1 MRSRKAALLG
11 APSIGHNGSAS
22 AASQRVTALNT
33 AYRQERHCQIVDDRS
48 DCLPKR
54 QSPHALRIQRYDDR
68 VSRTHLNRLGPPEP
82 TAALAG
88 NDTPIRSYDVN
99 ALAICLLRAPAAPRD
114 VVVAGQ
120 ATPEYM
126 RRGALN
132 FAQNGNLLGSLWNEQ
147 FIPISEQHILWPADP
162 AFHDAI
168 HVYHK
173 PTHGLGV
180 AQLGEQCLANCQT
193 LGRAGRTVPT
203 IRGGAAGDGL
213 ERERRQIALH
223 SVGQQIELLLFT
235 LLQFFSN

>member
-1 MRSRKAALLG
+1 
-11 APSIGHNGSAS
+11 
-22 AASQRVTALNT
+22 
-33 AYRQERHCQIVDDRS
+33 
-48 DCLPKR
+48 
-54 QSPHALRIQRYDDR
+54 
-68 VSRTHLNRLGPPEP
+68 
-82 TAALAG
+82 
-88 NDTPIRSYDVN
+88 
-99 ALAICLLRAPAAPRD
+99 
-114 VVVAGQ
+114 
-120 ATPEYM
+120 M

-132 FAQNGNLLGSLWNEQ
+132 FAQNGNLLRSLWNEQ

-168 HVYHK
+168 HVYYK
-173 PTHGLGV
+173 PTHGLSV

-235 LLQFFSN
+235 LLQFFSNENGTLLEREIGESSDPMEDGRKCLAATNRILAGKTHFAR